1 MPSIGPKSGRGSVRY
16 KSSTSRGIGLV
27 EIAAIKASAATL
39 LPELGAP
46 EFMLTRSWT
55 SEEEALRDLADAR
68 ADDLRRGFT
77 TRGPHRAD
85 WTLSFEGAPRREHLS
100 RGQEKL
106 CALACVLGQASVFAE
121 IRGEWPIVCIDDL
134 ASELDQP
141 HQRKLLLALANVG
154 AQTLISGTQAP
165 QAVHDVGA
173 APRMFHVEL
182 GEVRALI

>member
-1 MPSIGPKSGRGSVRY
+1 MTAPKSRHVKIGSLTVGNDLPMVLIAGPCQMESRAHAFETATALKELCEKAGVGLIY
-16 KSSTSRGIGLV
+16 KSSFDKANRTSVGGKRGLGL
-27 EIAAIKASAATL
+27 EAS
-39 LPELGAP
+39 LP
-46 EFMLTRSWT
+46 
-55 SEEEALRDLADAR
+55 
-68 ADDLRRGFT
+68 
-77 TRGPHRAD
+77 
-85 WTLSFEGAPRREHLS
+85 
-100 RGQEKL
+100 
-106 CALACVLGQASVFAE
+106 VFAE